1 MKNKS
6 IKSIVIKNEYFLSST
21 DKKIIRIL
29 AKNIN
34 KSQYKDNYNFTYPK
48 EFVENKFLHL
58 ELKNEFF
65 LF

>member
-6 IKSIVIKNEYFLSST
+6 IKYIIIKNEYILSPI

-29 AKNIN
+29 TKNIN

-48 EFVENKFLHL
+48 EFVFYKFLRL
-58 ELKNEFF
+58 EQKNSFF